1 MNLTI
6 TPTLADV
13 SGILPEL
20 VVAGFA
26 CLLLLLEAFISKSS
40 KRDMLP
46 MTALIGLAIAASL
59 TVRSMWDHNAVMGG
73 SFLVDPYSN
82 FFKVVL
88 YIASA
93 LTILLSINYLKQER
107 INVGEYYAFL
117 LFALS
122 GMMVMVSAGDL
133 LLVFLGLELTALSIY
148 ILAGFKRFQQKSME
162 AAAKY
167 FVLGSFSSGI
177 LLFGISLLYG
187 LAGTTNLEGIGRRVT
202 SMSLGLDPA
211 WILALVLLIVGFGFK
226 VSAVPFHMWTP
237 DVYEGA
243 PTPVTAF
250 LSVASKAAS
259 FAIFLR
265 VVMEAFGG
273 IHEHWRVLLTFLA
286 VTTIFFGNIV
296 ALLQTN
302 IKRLLAYSSIAHAG
316 YVLIG
321 IVVGTHMGTFSLMLY
336 MLIYVFMN
344 MGAFGVVMQLRKS
357 GMESEEIEDFAGL
370 AKRNRVAAFIMLVF
384 MFALAGIPPTAGFVG
399 KFYIFMG
406 AVQADLAWLAVLGV
420 IGSAI
425 SAYFYLKVIMV
436 MYMKEPDGNVT
447 LTTSRPAILALTIAS
462 IAVIAL
468 GVYPAPV
475 IDFTDQAVLSLGA
488 PVIVAIP

>member
-1 MNLTI
+1 M
-6 TPTLADV
+6 TPTLTDV
-13 SGILPEL
+13 AGVLPEL
-20 VVAGFA
+20 IVAGFA
-26 CLLLLLEAFISKSS
+26 CVVLLIEAFISKSS
-40 KRDMLP
+40 KRDIIP
-46 MTALIGLAIAASL
+46 ITALIGLAIAASL
-59 TVRSMWDHNAVMGG
+59 TVSAMWDHNTVMGET
-73 SFLVDPYSN
+73 FLVDPYSN
-82 FFKVVL
+82 FFKLIL
-88 YIASA
+88 YVASA
-93 LTILLSINYLKQER
+93 LTILLSVNYLKQEG

-117 LFALS
+117 LFALC

-162 AAAKY
+162 ASAKY

-177 LLFGISLLYG
+177 LLYGISLLYG
-187 LAGTTNLEGIGRRVT
+187 LAGTTNLTEIGQRITLVAV
-202 SMSLGLDPA
+202 GLEPA
-211 WILALVLLIVGFGFK
+211 WMLALILLVVGFGFK

-243 PTPVTAF
+243 PTPITAF

-265 VVMEAFGG
+265 VFTEAFGG
-273 IHEHWRVLLTFLA
+273 IHEHWRILLMFLA
-286 VTTIFFGNIV
+286 VATIFFGNIV

-302 IKRLLAYSSIAHAG
+302 IKRMLAYSSIAHAG

-321 IVVGTHMGTFSLMLY
+321 IIVGSHTGTFSLMLY

-344 MGAFGVVMQLRKS
+344 MGAFGVVMQLRKN
-357 GMESEEIEDFAGL
+357 GVEGDEIEDLAGL
-370 AKRNRVAAFIMLVF
+370 AKHNRLAAFVMLVF

-436 MYMKEPDGNVT
+436 MYMKEPDGTVT
-447 LTTSRPAILALTIAS
+447 LTASRPAILALTVAA
-462 IAVIAL
+462 IAVLAL
-468 GVYPAPV
+468 GIYPAPI
-475 IDFTDQAVLSLGA
+475 IDFADQAVLSIA
-488 PVIVAIP
+488 PSVIVSSP